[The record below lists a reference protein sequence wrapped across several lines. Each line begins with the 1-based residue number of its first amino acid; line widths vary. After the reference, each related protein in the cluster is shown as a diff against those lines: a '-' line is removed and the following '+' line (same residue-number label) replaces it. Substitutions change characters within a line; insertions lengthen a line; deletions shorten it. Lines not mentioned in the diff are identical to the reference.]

1 MFLFMNSVC
10 VCFASERGLT
20 ALLGPFLFFL
30 RHCPLCRFALLPL
43 IFWALCCALT
53 LYAPR
58 YLFLSFSVLQLRSA
72 KVQSMRTP
80 EVRTRS
86 KSRLHLRPPQL
97 TGWPSR
103 VNLLVRAPYDH
114 SHLATTVS
122 MLIRGH
128 RGWYEQRSPITI
140 NMVLHSHKR

>member
-30 RHCPLCRFALLPL
+30 RHCPMCRFAASYFLCPLLSSNPL
-43 IFWALCCALT
+43 R
-53 LYAPR
+53 PR